1 MDIGRHT
8 KFEELP
14 DVLVPNECALYLGL
28 DVRTVRAYIREGKL
42 RAARCGRNYRIRR
55 QWLVDFLTRASR

>member
-14 DVLVPNECALYLGL
+14 DVLTPEECASYLGL
-28 DVRTVRAYIREGKL
+28 NVRTVRAYVRDGKL
-42 RAARCGRNYRIRR
+42 RAARCGKNYRIRR
-55 QWLVDFLTRASR
+55 QWLVDFMMRASR